1 MHFSIFNLK
10 FSNTYKNQEKYD
22 KKLDQILSYVVKTLF
37 QKIDRLIA
45 PYNFTAIFN
54 QMTFNFLIAHNP

>member
-22 KKLDQILSYVVKTLF
+22 KKTGSNFKLCGEDIIPKNRSFDSSIQFYSNFQPNEFQLSYSS
-37 QKIDRLIA
+37 
-45 PYNFTAIFN
+45 
-54 QMTFNFLIAHNP
+54 

>member
-37 QKIDRLIA
+37 QKSIV
-45 PYNFTAIFN
+45 
-54 QMTFNFLIAHNP
+54 